1 MLVKIKTGATLS
13 GAEQEFVE
21 SLRLF
26 PTTCLAVIDLEVG
39 DNGARQ
45 VDAVLFTARGITVIE
60 VRGFR
65 RRQSGILNVPGDGP
79 WTISDAPV
87 DLDDEGTVSP
97 SDQLEHA
104 VYAVKS
110 RLERALLDPGHVC
123 GAVVLVPFRG
133 VVVRP
138 ARTNLRPGIDILAAN
153 ARDATELRIYLE
165 SFSAGPRDWT
175 ADRVFS
181 ACRALGADSGPSR
194 AELIA
199 DGFDA
204 VAPEA
209 NPLGL
214 PEAKPPRV
222 AAIPGEP
229 TRRQSIASW
238 VVVALAVIG
247 LLVVLGAVI
256 SGIAHDSG
264 RAHPDPGSGSSSS
277 SEPSPPPYRPVECWP
292 LQPDC

>member
-1 MLVKIKTGATLS
+1 MLVKIKTGASLS

-26 PTTCLAVIDLEVG
+26 PTTGLAVVDLEVG
-39 DNGARQ
+39 DNGTRQ
-45 VDAVLFTARGITVIE
+45 VDAVILTPRGLTVIE

-65 RRQSGILNVPGDGP
+65 RRQSGLLNVPADGP

-87 DLDDEGTVSP
+87 DMDDEGPVSP
-97 SDQLEHA
+97 TDQLEHA

-110 RLERALLDPGHVC
+110 RLERGLLDPGHVC

-138 ARTNLRPGIDILAAN
+138 ARTNLRPGIDVVVAN

-165 SFSAGPRDWT
+165 SFSAGPRSWT
-175 ADRVFS
+175 ADRVFA
-181 ACRALGADSGPSR
+181 ACGALGITKGWPSR

-204 VAPEA
+204 VQPE
-209 NPLGL
+209 PHV
-214 PEAKPPRV
+214 PQVQEVKPRV
-222 AAIPGEP
+222 APLPGEP
-229 TRRQSIASW
+229 SRRQSAASW
-238 VVVALAVIG
+238 SVFALAIVG
-247 LLVVLGAVI
+247 LLVVLGVIIDAVV
-256 SGIAHDSG
+256 HDSG
-264 RAHPDPGSGSSSS
+264 HPNPVSDNRTTSVTPA
-277 SEPSPPPYRPVECWP
+277 PPPYHPVDCWP
-292 LQPDC
+292 FQPNC

>member
-26 PTTCLAVIDLEVG
+26 PTTCLAVVDLDVG
-39 DNGARQ
+39 DNGTRQ

-65 RRQSGILNVPGDGP
+65 RRQSGIFNISADGP
-79 WTISDAPV
+79 WTISDARA
-87 DLDDEGTVSP
+87 DLDDDGVVSP
-97 SDQLEHA
+97 TDQLEHA

-110 RLERALLDPGHVC
+110 RLERALFDPGHVC
-123 GAVVLVPFRG
+123 GAVVLVPFHG

-138 ARTNLRPGIDILAAN
+138 ARTNLRPGIDVLAAN

-165 SFSAGPRDWT
+165 GFSAGPRNWT
-175 ADRVFS
+175 ADRVF
-181 ACRALGADSGPSR
+181 AAYRALGVDNGPSR

-204 VAPEA
+204 VLPDP
-209 NPLGL
+209 NPIGL
-214 PEAKPPRV
+214 PEAGPLWV
-222 AAIPGEP
+222 APIPGEP

-238 VVVALAVIG
+238 IVLALAVIG
-247 LLVVLGAVI
+247 IFVVIGAVI

-264 RAHPDPGSGSSSS
+264 RAHPEPGSGMTSST
-277 SEPSPPPYRPVECWP
+277 PAPPPYHPVECWP